1 MQNNNNENIEKNS
14 DSWGDN
20 LENIDGQDNLKESFS
35 KLEKE
40 LRDQLNKLKSQIK
53 EWHENQED
61 LLRIKDI
68 EKQIHNINEKIDREK
83 TIEQTTWWEGNIS
96 DKKELK
102 IVQQIDARLAQNP
115 WEANYWRAQSAF
127 KLLNDIHWKL
137 DPNWIARF
145 SQWIIRQLTK

>member
-1 MQNNNNENIEKNS
+1 MQNNNENIEKNS
-14 DSWGDN
+14 N
-20 LENIDGQDNLKESFS
+20 LWSNNPENIKDKDKLKESFS

-40 LRDQLNKLKSQIK
+40 LRDQLNKLKAQIK

-83 TIEQTTWWEGNIS
+83 TIEQTTWWEWDIS
-96 DKKELK
+96 TIKELK
-102 IVQQIDARLAQNP
+102 IVKQIDARLAQNP

-137 DPNWIARF
+137 DPNLIARF